1 MQVAGV
7 PAGVLEK
14 FRGPSNEKPSWGGSL
29 PQCPSTRWDADGIDV
44 AEWQAKYK
52 SEDLPICPVE
62 VIATPEDNAMG
73 EKYFVERRDEFI
85 AMMQKHGTIWFFGL
99 CTSTI
104 IHDSCISKSG
114 NEQT

>member
-1 MQVAGV
+1 M
-7 PAGVLEK
+7 P
-14 FRGPSNEKPSWGGSL
+14 F
-29 PQCPSTRWDADGIDV
+29 
-44 AEWQAKYK
+44 AERSVFICAKHIMECLCQ
-52 SEDLPICPVE
+52 SIQ